1 MSELAPRRLRA
12 LGEIPV
18 TKLRHIG
25 PKRSAALA
33 SLGLETV
40 FDLVTLYPRRHI
52 DRTRRVDLSDLMV
65 GEEAAVFAEVTSS
78 SARRTRQGKSLV
90 DVSVVDNGETMKIA
104 FFNQPWRAAQLTA
117 GVQAI
122 FFGKVSDFRGT
133 RQMTNPVV
141 DVVVGAAGEERDVSR
156 VGGIVALYPASGKAG
171 VTSWE
176 MGGFIEEALKRAGP
190 LLDPLAPD
198 VRRDHSLV
206 DRTAAFW
213 GIHLPEHMS
222 DVPPARRRLI
232 FDEFLRLQLLLALR
246 RRRLEES
253 SAGVRH
259 PFDEHDLDASP
270 GSLHAQGASLVRQFL
285 ATHRF
290 SLTGAQRRVLG
301 EIGRDMSSALPMHRL
316 LQGDVGSGK
325 TVVAL
330 ATLLMSIDG
339 GRQGAFMAPTEVL
352 AEQHVAALRND
363 VAGLRVKDPSV
374 LGGERDV
381 VVQLL
386 TGRVK
391 GKERQAVLDALTGG
405 GVDIVVGTHALLTD
419 DVRFKSLGAVV
430 IDEQHRFGVEQ
441 RAVLRDKGRAHSE
454 ESLDP
459 DLLVM
464 TATPIPRTAAMVVFG
479 DLDRSV
485 LDEMPAGRRPITTT
499 WAHSPLEAK
508 SAWDKVREEV
518 AAGRRAY
525 VICPLVEE
533 SERVEATSAVAE
545 RTRLAT
551 NELRG
556 LSVGLLHGQMKSS
569 EKDDVMA
576 QFRAGEIQVL
586 VATVVIE
593 VGVDVA
599 QASVIVI
606 EDAWRFGLAQLHQL
620 RGRVGRGEAQSYCFL
635 LGEAPSDDGRQRLQ
649 ALVDSNDGFALA
661 EVDLGLRGEGTLLG
675 ARQRGRSD
683 LRLADLRRD
692 EEILVEARGVALEL
706 VGHDRLASNA
716 ELIDELRLFVDDEEA
731 QFLFRS

>member
-1 MSELAPRRLRA
+1 V
-12 LGEIPV
+12 EIPV
-18 TKLRHIG
+18 SQLRHVG
-25 PKRSAALA
+25 AKRTEALE
-33 SLGLETV
+33 SMGLHNV
-40 FDLVTLYPRRHI
+40 FDLLTLYPRRHI
-52 DRTRRVDLSDLMV
+52 DRTRRVDLSDLEV
-65 GEEAAVFAEVTSS
+65 GDEAAVFGEVTSS

-90 DVSVVDNGETMKIA
+90 EVGIVDNGETLRIS
-104 FFNQPWRAAQLTA
+104 FFNQPWRAAQLSA

-141 DVVVGAAGEERDVSR
+141 DVVVGTSGEDRDAGR

-171 VTSWE
+171 ISSWE
-176 MGGFIEEALKRAGP
+176 MGGFIEESLRRAGP
-190 LLDPLAPD
+190 LLDPLRTSLL
-198 VRRDHSLV
+198 VDHSLV
-206 DRTAAFW
+206 DRTAAYW
-213 GIHLPEHMS
+213 GIHIPQNMS
-222 DVPPARRRLI
+222 EVPPARRRLI

-246 RRRLEES
+246 RRRLEET

-259 PFDEHDLDASP
+259 PFDEHDLDVSP
-270 GSLHAQGASLVRQFL
+270 GSLADEGSSLVRHFL
-285 ATHRF
+285 GAHRF
-290 SLTGAQRRVLG
+290 ALTGAQRRVLS
-301 EIGRDMSSALPMHRL
+301 EIGHDMASALPMHRL

-325 TVVAL
+325 TIVAL
-330 ATLLMSIDG
+330 ATLLMAIDG

-352 AEQHVAALRND
+352 AEQHAAALRVD
-363 VAGLRVKDPSV
+363 LAGLKVRDEAV
-374 LGGERDV
+374 LGGERDL

-391 GKERQAVLDALTGG
+391 GKERQSILDGLVAG

-419 DVRFKSLGAVV
+419 DVRFRSLGAVV

-441 RAVLRDKGRAHSE
+441 RALLRDKGRDHSDE
-454 ESLDP
+454 ALDP

-485 LDEMPAGRRPITTT
+485 LDEMPAGRRKIVTT
-499 WAHSPLEAK
+499 WARTPLEVEG
-508 SAWDKVREEV
+508 AWGRVREEV

-551 NELRG
+551 HELKG
-556 LSVGLLHGQMKSS
+556 LSVGLLHGQMKGS
-569 EKDDVMA
+569 EKDEVMSH
-576 QFRAGEIQVL
+576 FRSGDIQVL

-599 QASVIVI
+599 EASVIVI

-620 RGRVGRGEAQSYCFL
+620 RGRVGRSDAQSYCYL
-635 LGEAPSDDGRQRLQ
+635 LGEAPNVEGVQRLE
-649 ALVDSNDGFALA
+649 ALVKSNDGFALA
-661 EVDLGLRGEGTLLG
+661 EVDLDIRGEGTLLG

-683 LRLADLRRD
+683 LRLASLRRD
-692 EEILVEARGVALEL
+692 EAILNEAREVALEL
-706 VGHDRLASNA
+706 VSGDGLDSNA

-731 QFLFRS
+731 RYLFRS